1 MVLECFACIAFTYSC
16 TKLVDYPESSVPL
29 VFCILKSCLESIS
42 IMPLAQCQS
51 FQFLQRWYFERFRG
65 DFRHSVQ
72 LQVFGAVSSR
82 RFFFGTLGQCVENL
96 ERSSGLQSGSPWTL
110 TSHLQAYVIVCFLV
124 FKNLKNRIGVL
135 VAVIQQLQV
144 FENHWMS
151 LWLKFESLERTLG
164 QDTNNWHLQ
173 QKLKCL
179 WVVLRVVGFLVDR
192 SEEAVVK
199 WCHLL
204 RYSFRYFKSGRS
216 VLKRVIIPQQQ
227 RSTWSG
233 TGSATTAWQPELI
246 RQIKR
251 RNPKL
256 SATLF
261 N

>member
-1 MVLECFACIAFTYSC
+1 MLGIHFHHALGTAPVLPVFAKMVFRTLSGR
-16 TKLVDYPESSVPL
+16 LS
-29 VFCILKSCLESIS
+29 
-42 IMPLAQCQS
+42 AQCAATS
-51 FQFLQRWYFERFRG
+51 FWCC
-65 DFRHSVQ
+65 
-72 LQVFGAVSSR
+72 VFTT
-82 RFFFGTLGQCVENL
+82 FFFRDPWSMRGK
-96 ERSSGLQSGSPWTL
+96 SGKIFRVAVRQSLDLNVT
-110 TSHLQAYVIVCFLV
+110 LQAYVIVCFLV

-204 RYSFRYFKSGRS
+204 RYSFRYFKSGRN

-227 RSTWSG
+227 RSTWGG